1 MSHLIS
7 ACTIPPGDNYVIV
20 QQGRTN
26 PGYLLR
32 NKRMPTGCR
41 IYVIT
46 RRLVTIGQSN
56 STGSRARPVIGR
68 SRCRSNTGVSRIVWH
83 RAVGTLLV
91 LGVIWRRRSLLSF
104 RRGRDPGAG
113 KWEMAVRAGMALYL
127 AAAFVLLRSCRSLD
141 LNETTIYP
149 EDLNSTEITTPVN
162 GSVTETSTIIGTD
175 TSTIIETGTSTII
188 GTTTEAEPL
197 PTEIATTALQGLTQ
211 NPVTVQSYKELPPQT
226 TGAAETSAA
235 VTPAPTVPITR
246 GPTSSTTEESP
257 STSTL
262 AGHVTSTSTP
272 AAITTVE
279 VLLSSKSIITTT
291 LQTFY
296 ITSSSDNS
304 TSALADM
311 SWTQFN
317 IIILTVII
325 IVVVLLMGFV
335 GAVYMYREYQSRK
348 LNAPF
353 WTIEL
358 KEDNI
363 SFSSYHDSIPNA
375 DISGLLEDNSNEIAP
390 NGQLTLSAPIHH
402 YKP

>member
-1 MSHLIS
+1 
-7 ACTIPPGDNYVIV
+7 
-20 QQGRTN
+20 
-26 PGYLLR
+26 
-32 NKRMPTGCR
+32 
-41 IYVIT
+41 
-46 RRLVTIGQSN
+46 
-56 STGSRARPVIGR
+56 
-68 SRCRSNTGVSRIVWH
+68 
-83 RAVGTLLV
+83 
-91 LGVIWRRRSLLSF
+91 
-104 RRGRDPGAG
+104 
-113 KWEMAVRAGMALYL
+113 MAVRAGMALYL

-149 EDLNSTEITTPVN
+149 EDLNSTEITTSVN
-162 GSVTETSTIIGTD
+162 GSATTETSTIKE
-175 TSTIIETGTSTII
+175 SA
-188 GTTTEAEPL
+188 TEAETA
-197 PTEIATTALQGLTQ
+197 PTEKATTAFQGFTH
-211 NPVTVQSYKELPPQT
+211 NPGTEKSHRELLSPS

-235 VTPAPTVPITR
+235 VTPAAETPAQTAPITR
-246 GPTSSTTEESP
+246 GPTSSTAEDIVTESP
-257 STSTL
+257 ATPTL
-262 AGHVTSTSTP
+262 EGHVTSTSTP

-279 VLLSSKSIITTT
+279 VLLSSKSLITTT
-291 LQTFY
+291 LQTFF

-304 TSALADM
+304 TSAVADM

-375 DISGLLEDNSNEIAP
+375 DVSGLLEDNANEIAP
-390 NGQLTLSAPIHH
+390 NGQLTLSAPIHN